1 MSLMHVHHVAL
12 GLIDA
17 TTMSYSPH
25 PKVELLKYVY
35 DVRAWLTPSI
45 EDLHGHT
52 QPHCF
57 KFTLNANEHA
67 EMFYKN
73 RSSDGWSKDGIL
85 LLKVGLFHV
94 CT

>member
-1 MSLMHVHHVAL
+1 MSLLHVDYVPL

-52 QPHCF
+52 LNPIASSSLLMPMDMRKCF
-57 KFTLNANEHA
+57 IRTGVV
-67 EMFYKN
+67 M
-73 RSSDGWSKDGIL
+73 DGQRMEYYY
-85 LLKVGLFHV
+85 
-94 CT
+94 

>member
-35 DVRAWLTPSI
+35 DVRAWLTPS
-45 EDLHGHT
+45 
-52 QPHCF
+52 
-57 KFTLNANEHA
+57 
-67 EMFYKN
+67 
-73 RSSDGWSKDGIL
+73 
-85 LLKVGLFHV
+85 LLKICMDILNLIASNSLLMPMNMRKCFTRTGVVMDGQRMEYYY
-94 CT
+94 